1 MQGSYIARAEVRG
14 LTRRQACE
22 LADRWARLL
31 GREVQVRR
39 PWWRCWPLGPVV
51 ARAAAPS

>member
-1 MQGSYIARAEVRG
+1 MKGSYIARAEVRG
-14 LTRRQACE
+14 LSIREACE
-22 LADRWARLL
+22 LADQWARLL

-51 ARAAAPS
+51 TRAAASS

>member
-22 LADRWARLL
+22 LADRWAHLL